1 MSLKQLSTFLENTPG
16 RVAEV
21 TKLLGEANININAL
35 VLSDTIDFGILRLI
49 VDDTE
54 KAYRILKENE
64 FIVRLT
70 DVIIVPISHYT
81 GSLAKILE
89 VLGDVSIEY
98 MYAFLGREDGEA
110 FVAFKMEDL
119 DEAKKVLK
127 KHNIKS
133 LNENELTRN
142 ID

>member
-89 VLGDVSIEY
+89 VLEDVSIEY

-110 FVAFKMEDL
+110 FVVFKMEDL

-127 KHNIKS
+127 KNNIKS
-133 LNENELTRN
+133 LNEKEL
-142 ID
+142 